1 MASWKQESEVYK
13 TRMYEKYG
21 IIEEKFDKQ
30 AFNNDPIAY
39 FESINYELHGTEW
52 ISAMWNLLKLA
63 KTDSSLFKKQLG
75 PNGQKVAQILKKI
88 VDKNPTLKAL
98 VTDKQKSMTPQME
111 ASADKIL
118 MAESTSLLQ
127 KYDRL
132 LDDNVLNEGFKDW
145 WGKKSTK
152 AKILIIAGII
162 AAILIIAGIIY
173 YVATKDSAGAQ
184 AMTQTAGQV
193 VSQAK
198 GITSGDIY
206 DVVSAAVQKGGDAL
220 KEIQTMAQLDISKYI
235 DPNTGG
241 LNTIM
246 PKSSIIPVLID
257 HLKQA
262 LASGNTS
269 LDSFYEL
276 ADSLKVAI
284 SV

>member
-75 PNGQKVAQILKKI
+75 PNGQKVVQILKTI
-88 VDKNPTLKAL
+88 VDKNPKLKKL
-98 VTDKQKSMTPQME
+98 VAEKQKSITPQME
-111 ASADKIL
+111 ASADKVL
-118 MAESTSLLQ
+118 MAEGVSLLR

-132 LDDNVLNEGFKDW
+132 LDENLLNEKWSD
-145 WGKKSTK
+145 KSTG
-152 AKILIIAGII
+152 AKVGIIVAIIA
-162 AAILIIAGIIY
+162 ILLLIGGFIY
-173 YVATKDSAGAQ
+173 YMATKDSAGAQ
-184 AMTQTAGQV
+184 AITQTAGQV

-198 GITSGDIY
+198 GITGGDIY
-206 DVVSAAVQKGGDAL
+206 DVVSAAVSKGGDAL
-220 KEIQTMAQLDISKYI
+220 KEIQTLAQLDVSRYI
-235 DPNTGG
+235 DPNTGH
-241 LNTIM
+241 LSTIAS
-246 PKSSIIPVLID
+246 KSSIIQALIG

-276 ADSLKVAI
+276 ADVLKVAI